1 MLDISSWGAK
11 WRSSYWFVTGV
22 VGLGIITDLL
32 VYSIVIPVMPFHLE
46 SLGYA
51 NVSSLTGWLLF
62 AYSGGLVVSTI
73 PTAMLS
79 ERYNSRKA
87 PLLWGLLFLIG
98 SQIMLMEAPNY
109 PVMVVARILQG
120 LSSSMVWVVG
130 LALLCDCTPKEVIGR
145 QLGIAMTGLSIGV
158 ILGPPLG
165 GLLYDHFGFRGPFV
179 FGIAIAFVDL
189 VGRLLIIETKLGLL
203 ESTTPP
209 PPAPTTGP
217 VIPISDTIVFPGTL
231 HTSDQTG
238 SSSIPMTLRPSS
250 RADQPTDVDSESQE
264 KPQLSL
270 WQVLVQL
277 AKSPRALSALFVTLT
292 NGLVYATIEPA
303 LPLRLQDVWHLDSTR
318 VGVVFIAGLAPSL
331 LSSPIAGYLSDKMGP
346 EWVLPFALL
355 LAIPWWL
362 LLIIRKELGMFIA
375 FFVFASFSVSAVIS
389 PVTAELATV
398 SRHIKGVGFAH
409 VYGAFNV
416 AFGVGSALGPI
427 VGGQLYDHVKKYGWT
442 IICVFIAG
450 ILVASLPLVLWWS
463 GDIPLWRRLRNQ
475 LAYPGPR
482 PQSSSIPQVAN

>member
-1 MLDISSWGAK
+1 MLASWGTK
-11 WRSSYWFVTGV
+11 WRSSYWFVTAV
-22 VGLGIITDLL
+22 VGLGIVTDLL
-32 VYSIVIPVMPFHLE
+32 VYSIVLPVMPFHLE
-46 SLGYA
+46 SLGYT
-51 NVSSLTGWLLF
+51 NVASLTGWLLF
-62 AYSGGLVVSTI
+62 GYSGGLVVATI

-98 SQIMLMEAPNY
+98 SQVMLMEAPNY

-145 QLGIAMTGLSIGV
+145 QLGIAMTGLSVGV

-165 GLLYDHFGFRGPFV
+165 GLLYDRFGFRGPFV
-179 FGIAIAFVDL
+179 FGIVSAFVDL
-189 VGRLLIIETKLGLL
+189 VGRLLIIESKLGLL
-203 ESTTPP
+203 ESPAP
-209 PPAPTTGP
+209 APAPTITP
-217 VIPISDTIVFPGTL
+217 PIPISDTIVFPNTKDAND
-231 HTSDQTG
+231 HTGAT
-238 SSSIPMTLRPSS
+238 SIPMTPRTSS
-250 RADQPTDVDSESQE
+250 RASQPTDVDSESQE
-264 KPQLSL
+264 KAHLSL

-318 VGVVFIAGLAPSL
+318 VGIVFIAGLAPSL
-331 LSSPIAGYLSDKMGP
+331 LSAPIAGYLSDKMGP

-355 LAIPWWL
+355 LSIPWWL

-398 SRHIKGVGFAH
+398 SRHIKGIGFAH

-416 AFGVGSALGPI
+416 AYGVGSALGPI
-427 VGGQLYDHVKKYGWT
+427 VGGQLYDHVKNYGWT
-442 IICVFIAG
+442 IICIFIAG
-450 ILVASLPLVLWWS
+450 MLVVGLPLVLWWS
-463 GDIPLWRRLRNQ
+463 GDLPLWRRLRNK

-482 PQSSSIPQVAN
+482 PQPSSTPQVAH